1 MDVKKNDYTYTVV
14 AAMNGILKLTK
25 SELRVLGLLLDE
37 DRYNITKNGYRKCRI
52 KSGYDPQGFFNV
64 IKRLERK
71 QIIMIKDGERYI
83 RPASTPRRS
92 RCSQPQRSA
101 RSSMRSSAR
110 AAWRISTPSPR

>member
-83 RPASTPRRS
+83 RPA
-92 RCSQPQRSA
+92 
-101 RSSMRSSAR
+101 
-110 AAWRISTPSPR
+110 ISKTIEKGEFNIKFNVVDNV